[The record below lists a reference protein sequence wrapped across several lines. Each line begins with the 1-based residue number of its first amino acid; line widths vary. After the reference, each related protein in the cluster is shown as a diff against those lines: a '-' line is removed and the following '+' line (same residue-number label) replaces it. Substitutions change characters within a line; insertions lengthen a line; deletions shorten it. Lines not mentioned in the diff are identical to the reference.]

1 MQFRLAA
8 GLANLSLP
16 PWIILLGHSM
26 IHRNIHDNCWCC
38 LQNWRPWLKVP
49 RGGKANLHSCLWRK
63 ASHMLWNYCWTMWI
77 CSMSHILVVFS
88 FYLQHFWHLLFTSGV
103 DTKQILWQKPHS
115 CYLVDSTQANK
126 HILCSEL
133 SFFPLLPKEQQ
144 RGWGRNLGSG
154 GNTQRWPG
162 LCLLRSSVCST
173 LCTLTQRVKPSAH
186 QI

>member
-8 GLANLSLP
+8 GLADLSLL

-63 ASHMLWNYCWTMWI
+63 ASHVLWNYCWTMWI
-77 CSMSHILVVFS
+77 CSLSHILVVWS
-88 FYLQHFWHLLFTSGV
+88 FYLQYFWHLLFTSGV
-103 DTKQILWQKPHS
+103 VDTRKSFGRSLTAATWWTPHKPT
-115 CYLVDSTQANK
+115 YIMFWTF
-126 HILCSEL
+126 
-133 SFFPLLPKEQQ
+133 FFPLLPKEQQ

-162 LCLLRSSVCST
+162 LCLLQSSVCST